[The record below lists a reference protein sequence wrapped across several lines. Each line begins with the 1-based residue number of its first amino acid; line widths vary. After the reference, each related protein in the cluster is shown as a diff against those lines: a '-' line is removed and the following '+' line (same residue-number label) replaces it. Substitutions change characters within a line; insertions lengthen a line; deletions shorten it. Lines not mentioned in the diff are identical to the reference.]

1 MGCTIAKT
9 ALLTLLCA
17 LALGAAGWSE
27 PVEIRLGSEKC
38 ITYRARLD
46 GEYLVVE
53 ATPEKGW
60 HTFPM
65 DNELRAKEALAG
77 KRSLGVDAPTQI
89 SLSNGLEPS
98 AGWYQPEP
106 ENFSKPELRWFG
118 WGYEKPALFVTKVRK
133 SGTGPAEIAIRGQ
146 ACTETSCK
154 NIEVALSLPLP
165 AAGISGAPAGVDLK
179 SLVTVRESK

>member
-1 MGCTIAKT
+1 MRRTIANT
-9 ALLTLLCA
+9 SLLVLLGSVTL
-17 LALGAAGWSE
+17 AAAWSE
-27 PVEIRLGSEKC
+27 PVEVRLGSDKC

-46 GEYLVVE
+46 GEFLVVE

-60 HTFPM
+60 HTFSM

-89 SLSNGLEPS
+89 TISNGLETS
-98 AGWYQPEP
+98 GGWFQPEP
-106 ENFSKPELRWFG
+106 ENFSKPDLRWFS

-133 SGTGPAEIAIRGQ
+133 SGKGPAEVAIRGQ

-154 NIEVALSLPLP
+154 NIETTLSLPVP
-165 AAGISGAPAGVDLK
+165 ATVTGAPSGVNLK
-179 SLVTVRESK
+179 SLVPVRESK